1 MSADAP
7 SLAAALAA
15 VQRRLPDVRKGE
27 TAHVRSDKGSYSYR
41 YATLP
46 DITKAVLPLLGENG
60 LAWVTRPTL
69 VDERFVLVYELLHV
83 SGEKVSGEYPLPTGG
98 SPQALG
104 SAITYARRYCLC
116 AVTGVAADDDDDGAA
131 ATEHHNA
138 RPAEYDPNNP
148 AAIKRQAREEFEK
161 ARQNVVIEA
170 TAAIEAAETVEALDQ
185 VARRITQVEKERLVT
200 PNDAVSLR
208 QKLVAKR
215 EVIAGMSEQEDSE

>member
-1 MSADAP
+1 MSTEAP

-15 VQRRLPDVRKGE
+15 VQRRLPDVRKAE
-27 TAHVRSDKGSYSYR
+27 TAHVRSDKGNYSYR

-46 DITKAVLPLLGENG
+46 DITKALLPLLGENG
-60 LAWVTRPTL
+60 LAWVTRPTI
-69 VDERFVLVYELLHV
+69 VGDRFVLVYELLHT

-138 RPAEYDPNNP
+138 RAAEYDPNNP

-161 ARQNVVIEA
+161 ARQNVVAKA
-170 TAAIEAAETVEALDQ
+170 TAAIEAAETVDALDQ

-215 EVIAGMSEQEDSE
+215 EVIAGMSEQE

>member
-1 MSADAP
+1 MSTEAP

-15 VQRRLPDVRKGE
+15 VQRKLPDVRKAE
-27 TAHVRSDKGSYSYR
+27 TAHVRSDKGNYSYR

-60 LAWVTRPTL
+60 LAWITRPTL
-69 VDERFVLVYELLHV
+69 VDDRFVLVYELLHI

-161 ARQNVVIEA
+161 ARQNVVAKA

-215 EVIAGMSEQEDSE
+215 EVIAGMSEQEAG

>member
-1 MSADAP
+1 MSTEAP

-15 VQRRLPDVRKGE
+15 VQRKLPDVRKAE
-27 TAHVRSDKGSYSYR
+27 TAHVRSDKGNYSYR

-69 VDERFVLVYELLHV
+69 VDDRFVLVYELLHI

-161 ARQNVVIEA
+161 ARQNVVAKA

-215 EVIAGMSEQEDSE
+215 EVIAGMSEQE